1 MKIIL
6 QMFFF
11 SIFNCF
17 VIHIMHML
25 KCHTRFLYSVLS
37 NRPITTW
44 KLTSI
49 QIHKILQ
56 VFLKYWIQTCKNCL
70 ILQSSFQ
77 NSSEQS
83 GCSLVCKWK
92 LKLIRYRDELMTK
105 VGFIFRTLP
114 FVPDWIHYL
123 AFMVLKSNDWGT
135 PHLIKRYVLP
145 NEL

>member
-6 QMFFF
+6 QMSFFQY
-11 SIFNCF
+11 SIALWSIKFTCLNF
-17 VIHIMHML
+17 TQDFFRQTNNYL
-25 KCHTRFLYSVLS
+25 KINFDS
-37 NRPITTW
+37 NAYHF
-44 KLTSI
+44 TSI
-49 QIHKILQ
+49 LKILNLN
-56 VFLKYWIQTCKNCL
+56 VLKCL
-70 ILQSSFQ
+70 ILQSSCQ

-114 FVPDWIHYL
+114 FVLDWIHYL